1 MMKKLYEGK
10 AKIIYATENPD
21 EVLIYYKDDATAFNG
36 LKKDT
41 IKGKGRYNLEISKI
55 FFEYLEAN
63 GLKTHMVDVVDE
75 LTMRTKKTEIIKVEV
90 VVRNIAAGSLCKRL
104 GLPEGLELEKPILE
118 FYYKDDALGDPLV
131 NEYHIDALKVATQEE
146 LDEIAKQAL
155 KVNELLKEFL
165 IKRDLLL
172 VDYKLEFGRF
182 KGEIL
187 LSDEISPDTCRF
199 WDRDT
204 RKKLDKDRF
213 RQDLGEVTEAYQE
226 ILERISK

>member
-1 MMKKLYEGK
+1 MEKLYEGK
-10 AKIIYATENPD
+10 AKIVYATEDPK
-21 EVLIYYKDDATAFNG
+21 EVLIFYKDDATAFNG

-41 IKGKGRYNLEISKI
+41 IKGKGRYNLAISKI
-55 FFEYLEAN
+55 FFDHLAQN
-63 GLKTHMVDVVDE
+63 GIKTHMVDVIDE

-104 GLPEGLELEKPILE
+104 GLPEGLELKKPILE

-131 NEYHIDALKVATQEE
+131 NEYHIETLGVATKEE
-146 LDEIAKQAL
+146 LSEIATQAL
-155 KVNELLKEFL
+155 KINQLLQEFL
-165 IKRDLLL
+165 KKRDLLL

-182 KGEIL
+182 EGEIL

-199 WDRDT
+199 WDKNT

-213 RQDLGEVTEAYQE
+213 RQDLGQITEAYDE
-226 ILERISK
+226 VLKRLSY

>member
-1 MMKKLYEGK
+1 MKKLYEGK